1 MNVWV
6 LTLLAV
12 MYALN
17 ETLTIE
23 ETSRTE
29 NSSEEG

>member
-12 MYALN
+12 VYALN
-17 ETLTIE
+17 VTLTIE
-23 ETSRTE
+23 ETWRTE
-29 NSSEEG
+29 NSSEGG